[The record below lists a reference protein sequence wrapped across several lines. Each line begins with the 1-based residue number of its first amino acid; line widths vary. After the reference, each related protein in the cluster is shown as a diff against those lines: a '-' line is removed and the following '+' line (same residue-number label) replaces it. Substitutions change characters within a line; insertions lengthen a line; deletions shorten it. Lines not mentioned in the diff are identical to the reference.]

1 MKVSISSSSRK
12 EIDDYYCSIARS
24 ISNYLARNDFD
35 LIFGGCSTSMM
46 GVCYDEFKK
55 NDRKIYVYTT
65 ELYTDDLKNLEYDDC
80 EVCKTTFDLKK
91 KMFYDSDVVIALPG
105 GPGTLSELLA
115 FIEEKRSNEQYD
127 KLLIIYDEDHF
138 YDKLLGIL
146 DEFVKQK
153 FVGNNI
159 YEYFEIAHNKEEFV
173 EIIDN
178 LYREKRR

>member
-24 ISNYLARNDFD
+24 VSNYLAHNDFD
-35 LIFGGCSTSMM
+35 LIYGGCSTSMM

-55 NDRKIYVYTT
+55 NGRKIYVYTT

-91 KMFYDSDVVIALPG
+91 RMFYDSDVVIALPG
-105 GPGTLSELLA
+105 GPGTLSEMLA

-127 KLLIIYDEDHF
+127 KLLIVYDEDHF
-138 YDKLLGIL
+138 YDKVFAVLNEMI
-146 DEFVKQK
+146 EKK
-153 FVGNNI
+153 FVGKNI
-159 YEYFEIAHNKEEFV
+159 YDFFYIAHNKEEFASAL
-173 EIIDN
+173 DTLFSKN
-178 LYREKRR
+178 KR